1 MGVCVSLDYYRIELE
16 VAIKHQVISGLLTR
30 INDGIF
36 LRKQNNSLTCRELLA
51 LELIGIEPTT
61 Y

>member
-1 MGVCVSLDYYRIELE
+1 MGVCVSFDYYRIELE

-36 LRKQNNSLTCRELLA
+36 LRKQNNSLLNRVGLL
-51 LELIGIEPTT
+51 PD
-61 Y
+61 